1 MVCVVKSLRLGVVLL
16 NRSGGPGSDSQQ
28 ESVTRLEEWI
38 QDRESKLHAAIQH
51 RSVMITRRSTL
62 GINTLSS
69 AERCAST
76 ARALGETNIIWQD
89 IQAIEPLVR
98 FFDSL
103 QVGLVRQVV
112 ATWC

>member
-1 MVCVVKSLRLGVVLL
+1 MICVVKGLRLICLTAT
-16 NRSGGPGSDSQQ
+16 NRSGGSEASCSQQ

-38 QDRESKLHAAIQH
+38 QDRESKLNAAIQH

-98 FFDSL
+98 DNFFSFL
-103 QVGLVRQVV
+103 
-112 ATWC
+112 